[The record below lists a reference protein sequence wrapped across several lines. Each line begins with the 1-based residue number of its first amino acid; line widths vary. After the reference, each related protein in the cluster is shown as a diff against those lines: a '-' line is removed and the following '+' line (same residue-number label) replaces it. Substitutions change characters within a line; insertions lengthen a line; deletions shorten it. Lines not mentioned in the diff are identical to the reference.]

1 MRVPPCGA
9 DPTRTRTG
17 PRRRVD
23 SSSRLFAARAR
34 GAGAV
39 GARLHVRQRAPAR
52 AAAGLPAAAAGAG
65 PALRRQPGQLPA
77 ARARPAAVRLRA
89 AVPARYAGLG
99 GGGGGAGARP
109 RDSVL
114 SRAVCAGCRC
124 GVRLRGNASVVA
136 CEGAAPGAGWP
147 GWAAAGAARPLAL
160 SVPGAGLRAVPRAA
174 LVELLAPNNSV
185 AALDEAD
192 VPETL
197 QVARSLS
204 SEGATEEWNSRL
216 RSFVEIERRLR
227 PRLVAPRCWTC
238 ATTASSACRR
248 RRRRGCA
255 ACARAWPGTPS
266 PAPAATAPR
275 SRACRTPT

>member
-1 MRVPPCGA
+1 MQIPPVPERGPVGGW
-9 DPTRTRTG
+9 TRAH
-17 PRRRVD
+17 VC
-23 SSSRLFAARAR
+23 SQRAR
-34 GAGAV
+34 VELSLSALDCTCDN
-39 GARLHVRQRAPAR
+39 ARLRELLRDCPLLRLAGDVRCGDNQASFLQRGPDQLLCAY
-52 AAAGLPAAAAGAG
+52 GLPC
-65 PALRRQPGQLPA
+65 PPGT
-77 ARARPAAVRLRA
+77 RGSV
-89 AVPARYAGLG
+89 
-99 GGGGGAGARP
+99 GGAGAGP